1 MDIAALSVVMS
12 QASVAQSASL
22 QVMSMTKD
30 LAHQQGQQMAEMLKS
45 AAPHPNLGG
54 TLDISV

>member
-12 QASVAQSASL
+12 QASVKQSAGL
-22 QVMSMTKD
+22 QVMSMSKD
-30 LAHQQGQQMAEMLKS
+30 MVQQQGQQMTEMLKS